1 MSIVETLNTI
11 KATLGIPSAYSHF
24 KSEQVPPYLVY
35 IGAGQNQMSGDDTAY
50 WRRNT
55 YQLELYFAEK
65 DEALET
71 SIEDALLADGWRYS
85 RSDDAYEESQGLFVI
100 FYDVN

>member
-1 MSIVETLNTI
+1 MSIVETLTRI
-11 KATLGIPSAYSHF
+11 TTALGIPAAYSHF
-24 KSEQVPPYLVY
+24 KSEQAPPYLVY
-35 IGAGQNQMSGDDTAY
+35 TGAGQNQMSGDDTAY

-55 YQLELYFAEK
+55 YQLEFYFAEK

-85 RSDDAYEESQGLFVI
+85 KSDDAYEESQGLFVI